1 MQYLTFLF
9 PSLLLT
15 QKGTGLEHFRVV
27 KTFFLLPQALLE
39 AHRRLPLDGTGCSFH
54 IGLLQDCRK
63 WRFTTH

>member
-27 KTFFLLPQALLE
+27 KTFFFTPT
-39 AHRRLPLDGTGCSFH
+39 GTAG
-54 IGLLQDCRK
+54 GP
-63 WRFTTH
+63 